1 MIDPYE
7 MTTSDKIT
15 DQIATYIVGNLD
27 KPLDV
32 KKLSDEYQVS
42 RFTLQRKFKKRFHQT
57 IHQYALEKRLLKAHS
72 LLTET
77 NKPVKEI
84 TAEVGF
90 KSLSSFTRKFH
101 QRFHITPAEL
111 RSH

>member
-1 MIDPYE
+1 
-7 MTTSDKIT
+7 MTTNNKIT
-15 DQIATYIVGNLD
+15 DRIASYITGNLD
-27 KPLDV
+27 KPLNI
-32 KKLSDEYQVS
+32 KILSEEYQVS

-72 LLTET
+72 LLSET

-84 TAEVGF
+84 TSEVGF
-90 KSLSSFTRKFH
+90 KSLSSFTREFH